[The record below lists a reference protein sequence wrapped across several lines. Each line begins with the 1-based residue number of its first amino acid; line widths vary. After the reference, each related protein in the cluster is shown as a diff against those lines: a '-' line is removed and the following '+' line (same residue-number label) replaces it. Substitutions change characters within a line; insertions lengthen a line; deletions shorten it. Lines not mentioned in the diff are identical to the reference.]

1 MGKDKKDLSNIEN
14 KLKNY
19 FRKEPVIVAK
29 NKQLEK
35 IVKCIE
41 ELEQQMK
48 TSNYNIPE
56 ESSSPTW
63 GDKVQTSSNGTSYVE
78 RELMN
83 IVSRKEVELGDW
95 YKKKY
100 TLEAEIRQIEI
111 DCAAL
116 ETNISLL
123 DEESLKL
130 LKLKYAEGKTET
142 SIALEMNIEQSWVN
156 RKRKKILEYIAT
168 WEKWAI

>member
-1 MGKDKKDLSNIEN
+1 MSKDKKDLSEIEN

-19 FRKEPVIVAK
+19 FRKDPVIVAK

-48 TSNYNIPE
+48 TNNYNIPE

-100 TLEAEIRQIEI
+100 SLESEIRQIEI
-111 DCAAL
+111 DCAEL

-123 DEESLKL
+123 DEDNIKL
-130 LKLKYAEGKTET
+130 LKMKYGDNKTDLEIGYLLAMEQPGVT
-142 SIALEMNIEQSWVN
+142 KRRRRLLEDIA
-156 RKRKKILEYIAT
+156 
-168 WEKWAI
+168 KWDKWIS